1 MCARRFRPGTSTCS
15 ARSTGH
21 DRRRRMNEAIQRFV
35 DELAADPAV
44 RGVILFGSHARGNGR
59 SDSDADL
66 VILVE
71 RDQFEM
77 GFAERDGQKF
87 ELLRLSEAV
96 AIRYATDNPDNAAD
110 FWQVAE
116 ILHDPDGAAAR
127 VHAHAAELLAE
138 GKPPMDEARRA
149 WSRWA
154 SDDRL
159 DAAAGIAEDDP
170 AAARMVLHERVVD
183 LTATFFDVRGEWTP
197 PTKRRSGRIAD
208 LDPGL
213 HGLLT
218 AFYTDGASFAG
229 QLALARRMVPLI
241 YDETSI

>member
-1 MCARRFRPGTSTCS
+1 
-15 ARSTGH
+15 
-21 DRRRRMNEAIQRFV
+21 MNEAIQRFV

-44 RGVILFGSHARGNGR
+44 RGVILFGSHARGNAR
-59 SDSDADL
+59 PDSDADL

-87 ELLRLSEAV
+87 ELLRCSETV
-96 AIRYATDNPDNAAD
+96 AIRYAMDNRDNAAD

-116 ILHDPDGAAAR
+116 ILYDPDGAAAR
-127 VHAHAAELLAE
+127 VRDHAAVMLAE

-154 SDDRL
+154 SEDRL
-159 DAAAGIAEDDP
+159 DAAAGLAADDP
-170 AAARMVLHERVVD
+170 VAAQMVLQERVIE
-183 LTATFFDVRGEWTP
+183 LTATLFDVRGEWTP
-197 PTKRRSGRIAD
+197 PTKRRAGRIAD

-213 HGLLT
+213 HGVLT
-218 AFYTDGASFAG
+218 AFYADGASFTE
-229 QLALARRMVPLI
+229 QLALARRMLPFI

>member
-1 MCARRFRPGTSTCS
+1 
-15 ARSTGH
+15 
-21 DRRRRMNEAIQRFV
+21 MNAAIQRFV
-35 DELAADPAV
+35 DELAADAGV
-44 RGVILFGSHARGNGR
+44 RGVILFGSQARGNAR
-59 SDSDADL
+59 PDSDADL

-87 ELLRLSEAV
+87 ELLRWSEAV

-116 ILHDPDGAAAR
+116 ILYDPDGAAVR
-127 VHAHAAELLAE
+127 LREHVAEMLAE
-138 GKPPMDEARRA
+138 GKPPMDESRRS

-154 SDDRL
+154 SEDRL
-159 DAAAGIAEDDP
+159 DAAAGIAQDDP
-170 AAARMVLHERVVD
+170 ATARMILHERVID

-197 PTKRRSGRIAD
+197 PTKRRMGRIAE
-208 LDPGL
+208 LDPAL

-218 AFYTDGASFAG
+218 AVYADGTPFAE
-229 QLALARRMVPLI
+229 QLALAHRMLPLI
-241 YDETSI
+241 YGTASAPL

>member
-1 MCARRFRPGTSTCS
+1 
-15 ARSTGH
+15 
-21 DRRRRMNEAIQRFV
+21 MNEAIQRFV

-44 RGVILFGSHARGNGR
+44 RAVILFGSHARGNAR
-59 SDSDADL
+59 PDSDADL

-87 ELLRLSEAV
+87 ELLRWSEAV

-127 VHAHAAELLAE
+127 MRAHAAEMLAE

-197 PTKRRSGRIAD
+197 PTKRRAGRIAD
-208 LDPGL
+208 LDPAL

-218 AFYTDGASFAG
+218 AFYADGGSFTD
-229 QLALARRMVPLI
+229 QLALARRMLPHI
-241 YDETSI
+241 YHEASI

>member
-1 MCARRFRPGTSTCS
+1 
-15 ARSTGH
+15 
-21 DRRRRMNEAIQRFV
+21 MNEAIQRFV
-35 DELAADPAV
+35 DELATDPAV
-44 RGVILFGSHARGNGR
+44 RGVILFGSHARGNAR
-59 SDSDADL
+59 PDSDADL

-87 ELLRLSEAV
+87 ELLRWSEAV

-127 VHAHAAELLAE
+127 VRDHAAVMLAE

-154 SDDRL
+154 SEDRL
-159 DAAAGIAEDDP
+159 DAAAGLAEDDP
-170 AAARMVLHERVVD
+170 AAARMVLHERVID

-197 PTKRRSGRIAD
+197 PTKRRTGRIAD
-208 LDPGL
+208 LDPAL

-218 AFYTDGASFAG
+218 AFYADGTSFTD
-229 QLALARRMVPLI
+229 QLALARRMLPFI
-241 YDETSI
+241 YDEASI

>member
-1 MCARRFRPGTSTCS
+1 
-15 ARSTGH
+15 
-21 DRRRRMNEAIQRFV
+21 MNEAIQRFV

-44 RGVILFGSHARGNGR
+44 RGVILFGSHARGNAR
-59 SDSDADL
+59 PDSDADL

-87 ELLRLSEAV
+87 ELLRWSEAV

-127 VHAHAAELLAE
+127 VRDHAAEMLAE
-138 GKPPMDEARRA
+138 GKPPMEEARRE

-154 SDDRL
+154 SADRL

-170 AAARMVLHERVVD
+170 PAARMVLHERVID

-197 PTKRRSGRIAD
+197 PTKRRTGRIAE

-213 HGLLT
+213 NGLLT
-218 AFYTDGASFAG
+218 AFYADGTSFAD
-229 QLALARRMVPLI
+229 QLALARRMLPLI
-241 YDETSI
+241 YDEASI